1 MSADIVTLTCPAL
14 SRMDEVEAIAAE
26 WDALLARSP
35 CHPSFSSPGWFLAAC
50 RAWPRLVPHVV
61 TAWEGDRLAG
71 VLPLA
76 VDPERREARFA
87 TDLADYNDAVAV
99 AGDEAVRELLRAAL
113 PEVNSG
119 YDRLVLGGLR
129 RDSNLLS
136 AEPSWHGRVT
146 PCPYLLLPATY
157 EEYLASR
164 GPRFRQRL
172 RARQARAA
180 AAGVTSRRLTPETL
194 PPERLPELFL
204 SLHLSRFGGRSC
216 FDAEPAQGFV
226 REALPGL
233 FARGRAEVFA
243 LLAGERAL
251 AVQVCFADVHGLA
264 NWNGGF
270 LPEAAPFAPG
280 RLLIETAI
288 EHACATGLEVYDLMR
303 GDEGYK
309 ERWTSG
315 VRTVETIEL

>member
-1 MSADIVTLTCPAL
+1 MADTATLTCRVL
-14 SRMDEVEAIAAE
+14 SRMAEVEAIAAE
-26 WDALLARSP
+26 WDALLTRSP
-35 CHPSFSSPGWFLAAC
+35 CHSAFSSPGWFLAAC
-50 RAWPRLVPHVV
+50 RASPRLVPHVL
-61 TAWEGDRLAG
+61 TAQDGERLAG

-87 TDLADYNDAVAV
+87 TDLADYNDVVATP
-99 AGDEAVRELLRAAL
+99 GDEAVRELLRASLPAL
-113 PEVNSG
+113 SG
-119 YDRLVLGGLR
+119 SYDRLVLGGLR

-136 AEPSWHGRVT
+136 AEPSWRGRVT
-146 PCPYLLLPATY
+146 SCPYLLLPATY
-157 EEYLASR
+157 GEYLASR

-180 AAGVTSRRLTPETL
+180 AAGVTACRLTPEAL

-216 FDAEPAQGFV
+216 FDAAPAQDFV
-226 REALPGL
+226 REALPDL

-251 AVQVCFADVHGLA
+251 AVQVCFADSHGLA

-270 LPEAAPFAPG
+270 LPEAASFAPG

-288 EHACATGLEVYDLMR
+288 EHACATGREVYDLMR

-309 ERWTSG
+309 ECWTSG